1 MRIVHYYP
9 RALVGDGGMTGAV
22 RRLSNALHRAGA
34 EPVIAFDEGPEPPQE
49 GAIRWVPVRHVGVSQ
64 RFPDRGELAAAI
76 DGADLVVLNSA
87 WAPHNAIAG
96 RVARRMAIP
105 YMVAPRGAYEE
116 AIFRRRRAVKAAWWA
131 AVEGPLVKR
140 ARAMH
145 LFFEAERHIVDRLG
159 FRGGV
164 IVAPNGVEP
173 PAGFEW
179 DGGSGGYLLWM
190 GRYDPQHKGIDVLVR
205 AVGHLPPPRRPQLEL
220 HGPDYKGG
228 KTKVLNLVREL
239 ALERWV
245 TVGNAVYGNEKWETL
260 VRASGFIYPSRWEG
274 FGNSVAE
281 AASIGVPTICTPYYL
296 GRYLADRDGAFL
308 AEPTEAGLADAILQ
322 LGTARASEIGRNARE
337 IVEQEIA
344 WDQVGKTW
352 LAQAEA
358 LV

>member
-9 RALVGDGGMTGAV
+9 RALLGDGGMTGAV

-34 EPVIAFDEGPEPPQE
+34 EPVIAYDEGPEPPQE
-49 GAIRWVPVRHVGVSQ
+49 GPIRWVPVRHTGVSQ
-64 RFPDRGELAAAI
+64 RFPRRGALADALS
-76 DGADLVVLNSA
+76 GADLVVLNSA

-96 RVARRMAIP
+96 QVARRMEIP
-105 YMVAPRGAYEE
+105 YVVAPRGAYEE

-131 AVEGPLVKR
+131 AVERSLVHG

-145 LFFEAERHIVDRLG
+145 LFFDAERHIVDRLG
-159 FRGGV
+159 FRGGL

-173 PAGFEW
+173 PPGFEW
-179 DGGSGGYLLWM
+179 DGGSGGYVLWM
-190 GRYDPQHKGIDVLVR
+190 GRYDPQHKGIDLLVR
-205 AVGHLPPPRRPQLEL
+205 AIAHLPEPRRPQLQL
-220 HGPDYKGG
+220 RGPDYKGG
-228 KTKVLNLVREL
+228 KSKVLALVREQ

-245 TVGNAVYGNEKWETL
+245 TVGNAVYGDEKWDTL
-260 VRASGFIYPSRWEG
+260 ARATGFVYPSRWEG

-296 GRYLADRDGAFL
+296 GHFLAARDGALL
-308 AEPTEAGLADAILQ
+308 ADPTESGLGAALLQ
-322 LGTARASEIGRNARE
+322 LETARAREIGRNARE

>member
-1 MRIVHYYP
+1 MRVVHYYP

-34 EPVIAFDEGPEPPQE
+34 EAVIVYDEGPEPPQE
-49 GAIRWVPVRHVGVSQ
+49 GPIRWVPVRHVGLGQ
-64 RFPDRGELAAAI
+64 RLPNRTALADAI
-76 DGADLVVLNSA
+76 AGADLVVLNSA
-87 WAPHNAIAG
+87 WAPHNAVAG
-96 RVARRMAIP
+96 RVARRMAVP
-105 YMVAPRGAYEE
+105 YVVAPRGAYEE

-131 AVEGPLVKR
+131 AVEGPLVHR

-145 LFFEAERHIVDRLG
+145 LFFETERHVVDRLG

-173 PAGFEW
+173 PPGFEW
-179 DGGSGGYLLWM
+179 DGGSGGYVLWM
-190 GRYDPQHKGIDVLVR
+190 GRYDPQHKGIDLLVR
-205 AVGHLPPPRRPQLEL
+205 AIDHLPAAQRPQLQL
-220 HGPDYKGG
+220 RGPDYKGG
-228 KTKVLNLVREL
+228 KTRVLHLVREL
-239 ALERWV
+239 ALEPWI
-245 TVGNAVYGNEKWETL
+245 TVGSAVYGDEKWETL
-260 VRASGFIYPSRWEG
+260 SRATGFIYPSRWEG

-281 AASIGVPTICTPYYL
+281 AASIGVPPICTPYYL
-296 GRYLADRDGAFL
+296 GRFLAARDGALL
-308 AEPTEAGLADAILQ
+308 AGATAAGLAEAIMQ
-322 LGTARASEIGRNARE
+322 LGTPRAASIGRNARE

>member
-22 RRLSNALHRAGA
+22 RRLSNALDHAGA
-34 EPVIAFDEGPEPPQE
+34 EAVIAYDEGPEPPQE

-64 RFPDRGELAAAI
+64 RFPVRAALATAI
-76 DGADLVVLNSA
+76 DGADLVVFNSA

-96 RVARRMAIP
+96 RVARRLAVP
-105 YMVAPRGAYEE
+105 YVVAPRGAYEE
-116 AIFRRRRAVKAAWWA
+116 AIFRRRRVVKAAWWA
-131 AVEGPLVKR
+131 AAEGPLVKQ

-145 LFFEAERHIVDRLG
+145 LFFDAERHIVERLG

-179 DGGSGGYLLWM
+179 DGGSGDYVLWM
-190 GRYDPQHKGIDVLVR
+190 GRYDPQHKGIDLLVR
-205 AVGHLPPPRRPQLEL
+205 AVDHLRPAQRPQLHL

-228 KTKVLNLVREL
+228 KAKVLDLVRDL

-245 TVGNAVYGNEKWETL
+245 TVGSAVYGNEKWDTL
-260 VRASGFIYPSRWEG
+260 SRATGFVYPSRWEG

-296 GRYLADRDGAFL
+296 GRFLAARNGAFL
-308 AEPTEAGLADAILQ
+308 AEPTEAGLADAMLQ
-322 LGTARASEIGRNARE
+322 LNTPRAREIGRNARE

-358 LV
+358 LI